1 MKCVIYIAYEQVGF
15 FVSLAKL
22 LGNNHEVAF
31 LAEDKIVAGVIYKHL
46 PNADIIINDFAS
58 SDQQTTNVLGRSIDL
73 ERKYKVRLSKIMSEE
88 RGLGRGYLF
97 NVDRYPMVAKAWWP
111 HERKLS
117 TVISRFKKAEL
128 VLDQFKPDCIICWR
142 NNPVFFT
149 VASHRGLT
157 SFSLAP
163 IKLGERF
170 IWAEDTFLTSPGLV
184 SSLRKN
190 LEKNIDDIQPV
201 ESYDLEAGTK
211 LRMAQTRYTWIPAIK
226 TTLHQIAIE
235 IYRVMRGT
243 RKKDRYSF
251 MGWVPV
257 ILRQPVAYSHF
268 CKFGVSPSKLMGKR
282 ICFIPLHLEPEITL
296 LSVSPEF
303 NNSLEMISWISK
315 AAPADVILVIKEN
328 PISFGV
334 RSRWYYDQLRQ
345 ISNVELADPN
355 ISSWDWIEAASLV
368 ATITGTAG
376 TEAVIFRKPVLSF
389 GEHQAI
395 NALPTVRFANNYRST
410 VLGLNELLDMDPK
423 DNHFELSRRA
433 FYAAQIETSFELT
446 GFWKINE
453 SLESHDEIAAIA
465 LHPLDQRLKQVSKH
479 PPRIVNE

>member
-15 FVSLAKL
+15 FVSLARL
-22 LGNNHEVAF
+22 LARNHEVAF
-31 LAEDKIVAGVIYKHL
+31 LAEDKIVASVIYKHI
-46 PNADIIINDFAS
+46 PDADISINNYTSNDP
-58 SDQQTTNVLGRSIDL
+58 QITNVLGRGLEL
-73 ERKYKVRLSKIMSEE
+73 ERKYKVRLSKVMSEE

-117 TVISRFKKAEL
+117 TVISRFEEAES
-128 VLDQFKPDCIICWR
+128 VLDRLQPDCIICWR
-142 NNPVFFT
+142 NNPVFFI
-149 VASHRGLT
+149 VASYRDLI

-163 IKLGERF
+163 IKAGERF

-190 LEKNIDDIQPV
+190 LQKSIDDLQPV
-201 ESYDLEAGTK
+201 EGYDLEAGTV
-211 LRMAQTRYTWIPAIK
+211 LRMARTRYTWIQAIK
-226 TTLHQIAIE
+226 ATIHQIAIE
-235 IYRVMRGT
+235 IYRVIRGT

-251 MGWVPV
+251 MGWVPT
-257 ILRQPVAYSHF
+257 ILRRPAAYSHF
-268 CKFGVSPSKLMGKR
+268 CKFGVSPSELIGKR
-282 ICFIPLHLEPEITL
+282 ICYIPLNLEPEITL

-303 NNSLEMISWISK
+303 NNSLEMIAWISK
-315 AAPADVILVIKEN
+315 AAPADVILVVKEN

-345 ISNVELADPN
+345 ISNVELANPN
-355 ISSWDWIEAASLV
+355 ISSWDWIEAASLT

-395 NALPTVRFANNYRST
+395 NMLPTVRFANNYRST
-410 VLGLNELLDMDPK
+410 DLGLNELLDMDPQ
-423 DNHFELSRRA
+423 DGYFELSRRA
-433 FYAAQIETSFELT
+433 FYAAQMETSFELP

-453 SLESHDEIAAIA
+453 SLESHDDIAAIA
-465 LHPLDQRLKQVSKH
+465 LNHLDQQLKQVIKQLH
-479 PPRIVNE
+479 PNH